1 MNLEELVS
9 YGGKGNEVLVC
20 LEGKRKLLL
29 MRDMRIMPFVQIELM
44 ACRDELDW
52 FKISDHCAVKN
63 NPE

>member
-1 MNLEELVS
+1 
-9 YGGKGNEVLVC
+9 
-20 LEGKRKLLL
+20 

-52 FKISDHCAVKN
+52 LKICDHCAVKN